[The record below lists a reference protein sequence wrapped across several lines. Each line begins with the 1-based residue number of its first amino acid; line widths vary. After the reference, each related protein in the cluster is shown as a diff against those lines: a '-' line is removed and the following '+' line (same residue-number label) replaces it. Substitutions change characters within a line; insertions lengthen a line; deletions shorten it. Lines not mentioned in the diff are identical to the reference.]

1 MARRKTEVFSM
12 SFLDVIC
19 CGFGAVVLFYTL
31 IAAQAGVEREKSNV
45 DMQSEVDLLEQEVLE
60 GYMNLTV
67 IKNSLEET
75 TKEAART
82 EGLADRILTESE
94 QIRVQLADAEGTTL
108 SRREAIEKLKAD
120 LKALEE
126 GTRRREG
133 GAQSP
138 GAPGNRVRGFL
149 GQGDRQYLTGLKV
162 GGERVFVLID
172 VSASML
178 DETVVNVLRMRNMSD
193 TRKLLSEKW
202 QRAMGTVDWLLAQ
215 VQPTSKF
222 QIYAF
227 NTTAEPLVKDSAGK
241 WLDGSDAELLNEA
254 TTALRQRV
262 PKDGTSLENAFA
274 AIAAMNPRPDN
285 VILVTDG
292 LPTQGVSAPLIRKT
306 VDGEERLKL
315 FERAMARYP
324 RDIPLNVILLPMEG
338 DPSAPA
344 AYWVASRNTG
354 GSFLSPAKDW
364 P

>member
-31 IAAQAGVEREKSNV
+31 IAAQAGVQRDKANV
-45 DMQSEVDLLEQEVLE
+45 DMQAEVDRLEEEVLQ
-60 GYMNLTV
+60 GYANLAV
-67 IKNSLEET
+67 IRNSLEQT
-75 TKEAART
+75 TDEAVRT
-82 EGLADRILTESE
+82 EGLAARILEE
-94 QIRVQLADAEGTTL
+94 REKIRVQLADAEGSTL

-126 GTRRREG
+126 GTRRLEG

-138 GAPGNRVRGFL
+138 GAPGNRVRGFI

-162 GGERVFVLID
+162 GGSHVFVLID

-178 DETVVNVLRMRNMSD
+178 DETVVNVLRMRNMPDS
-193 TRKLLSEKW
+193 RKLLSEKW
-202 QRAMGTVDWLLAQ
+202 QRAVGTVDWLLAQ
-215 VQPTSKF
+215 VPNTSKF

-227 NTTAEPLVKDSAGK
+227 NTTATPLLKDTAGK
-241 WLDGSDAELLNEA
+241 WLDGSDAEALNGA
-254 TTALRQRV
+254 IMALRERI
-262 PKDGTSLENAFA
+262 PKEGTSLENAFA
-274 AIAAMNPRPDN
+274 AVTSMNPKPDN
-285 VILVTDG
+285 VILITDG
-292 LPTQGVSAPLIRKT
+292 LPTQGTSAPLLAKT
-306 VDGEERLKL
+306 VDGEARLKL